1 MAVAAARPLALDL
14 ERSAKYPIRLGASIT
29 KPAASSSYSSV
40 RYNHKRKTGGTA
52 ETVCTITPGE
62 EVDQSVL
69 RYKDGDEEDRYEG
82 QHNRT
87 ANNYVL
93 VIRDDGKEKS
103 AVLEKLHHVHA
114 YNLVHSPSGKMDEYP
129 QISLDDDADALFGDD
144 DLEEPIDPDNPFD
157 FRHFLKAA
165 VEKPKVQSVQPAQQ
179 ACNTANTP
187 LVQPKPATSTPSTR
201 PSKPTNAALL
211 PTKKRKAPITAEKP
225 GVKRVKASHE
235 AAPATQKDVARPE
248 APKIR
253 MDRKASVRRP
263 SYDDD
268 GELVLENETPVT
280 AKLPIPRNAM
290 SLALSGQLGP
300 GPISLRSAASS
311 PASQVASPMATR
323 PGGVDDDEGEFEIGG
338 SSPDEMNK
346 PERQADP
353 PAEEDGDVDEEDE
366 DADVEDLELPSP
378 AAVHKPSISAVTVT
392 SADDEDDL
400 DKQLALAMA
409 EQDDGGGGGATA
421 PVVEDEEESEEE

>member
-1 MAVAAARPLALDL
+1 MAVAAARPPTLDL
-14 ERSAKYPIRLGASIT
+14 ERSAKFPIRLGASIT
-29 KPAASSSYSSV
+29 KPTTSSSYSSV
-40 RYNHKRKTGGTA
+40 RYNHRRKTGGTA
-52 ETVCTITPGE
+52 ETVCTITPGDDVE
-62 EVDQSVL
+62 HSVL
-69 RYKDGDEEDRYEG
+69 RYEDGNEEDRYEG
-82 QHNRT
+82 QHSRT

-93 VIRDDGKEKS
+93 IIRDDGKEKS
-103 AVLEKLHHVHA
+103 AVLEKLNHVHA
-114 YNLVHSPSGKMDEYP
+114 YNLVHSSSGKTDEYP
-129 QISLDDDADALFGDD
+129 QISLHDDADGLFGDD

-157 FRHFLKAA
+157 FRHFLKVV
-165 VEKPKVQSVQPAQQ
+165 VEKAKAKSAQPSR
-179 ACNTANTP
+179 NTANTP
-187 LVQPKPATSTPSTR
+187 LVQPGPANSTPTAR

-211 PTKKRKAPITAEKP
+211 PTKKRKAPVPAEKP
-225 GVKRVKASHE
+225 SVKRVKASHE
-235 AAPATQKDVARPE
+235 ADPVTHKDVGKTE

-280 AKLPIPRNAM
+280 AKLPVPRNAM

-311 PASQVASPMATR
+311 PASQVASPMANR
-323 PGGVDDDEGEFEIGG
+323 PGGVEEDEGEFEIGG
-338 SSPDEMNK
+338 SSPDETNK
-346 PERQADP
+346 PARQVHSR
-353 PAEEDGDVDEEDE
+353 AEEEGDADEEDE

-378 AAVHKPSISAVTVT
+378 AAVHKPSISAATVT

-409 EQDDGGGGGATA
+409 EQDDGGGTA